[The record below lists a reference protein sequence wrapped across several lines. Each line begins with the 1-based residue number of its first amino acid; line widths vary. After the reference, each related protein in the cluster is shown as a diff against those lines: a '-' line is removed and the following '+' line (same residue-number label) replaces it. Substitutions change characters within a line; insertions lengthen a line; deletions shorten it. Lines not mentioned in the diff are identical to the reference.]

1 MCVLFFLGVQRFN
14 HKTSFLEMSNND
26 LQGRKLRGWRGVINV
41 CILWHSASIILLKP
55 GSYDVLK
62 QSSSVTHYS
71 YSGISS
77 LFIVYAIITATV
89 SLIP

>member
-1 MCVLFFLGVQRFN
+1 
-14 HKTSFLEMSNND
+14 MSNND
-26 LQGRKLRGWRGVINV
+26 LKGRKLRGWRGVINV

-55 GSYDVLK
+55 ASCDVLK

-77 LFIVYAIITATV
+77 LFRVCAIITEKI

>member
-1 MCVLFFLGVQRFN
+1 
-14 HKTSFLEMSNND
+14 MSNND
-26 LQGRKLRGWRGVINV
+26 PEGRKLRGWRGVINV
-41 CILWHSASIILLKP
+41 CILWHSASIIVLKP
-55 GSYDVLK
+55 GSCDVLK

-77 LFIVYAIITATV
+77 LFMVYAVITANI